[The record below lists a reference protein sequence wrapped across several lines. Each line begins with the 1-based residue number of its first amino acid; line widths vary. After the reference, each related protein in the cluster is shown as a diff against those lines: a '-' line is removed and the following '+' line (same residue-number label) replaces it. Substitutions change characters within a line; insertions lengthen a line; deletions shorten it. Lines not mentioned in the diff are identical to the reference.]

1 MADRLHPRRKK
12 KIVAYVIA
20 GVIAQTAI
28 ILLFVLLVMR
38 IRNPKVRLS
47 SATVENLKLNTSS
60 TSPSFGMQLR
70 AEVAV
75 KNTNFG
81 HFKFDSTSATISY
94 QGATVGSA
102 DIMKAKAKA
111 RSTKRMNVT
120 ASVGSKKFSSAT
132 QFRSDVNSGTLTLS
146 GHAKLSGKVVL
157 FKIFKK
163 KKSAEM
169 NCTMDVD
176 TKAKVIK
183 NLKCK

>member
-1 MADRLHPRRKK
+1 MATNPRRRR
-12 KIVAYVIA
+12 KIVTYVIA

-47 SATVENLKLNTSS
+47 SVTVENLKLNTSS
-60 TSPSFGMQLR
+60 TSPSFGMQLH
-70 AEVAV
+70 AQVAI

-81 HFKFDSTSATISY
+81 HFKFDNTTATISY
-94 QGATVGSA
+94 RGAAVGSA

-111 RSTKRMNVT
+111 RSTKKMNLT
-120 ASVGSKKFSSAT
+120 MSVSSKNFSSVT
-132 QFRSDVNSGTLTLS
+132 QFRSDVNSGILTLN
-146 GHAKLSGKVVL
+146 GHAKLSGKIVL
-157 FKIFKK
+157 FKVFKK

-176 TKAKVIK
+176 TKAKEIK

>member
-1 MADRLHPRRKK
+1 MATDPRRKR
-12 KIVAYVIA
+12 KIAAYVIA

-28 ILLFVLLVMR
+28 ILLFVLLIMR
-38 IRNPKVRLS
+38 FRNPKVRLS

-60 TSPSFGMQLR
+60 ASPYLSMQLN
-70 AEVAV
+70 AQVAV

-81 HFKFDSTSATISY
+81 HFKFDSTTATFSY
-94 QGATVGSA
+94 RGATVGSA
-102 DIMKAKAKA
+102 NIMKAKAKA

-120 ASVGSKKFSSAT
+120 ASVSSKKFSSVR
-132 QFRSDVNSGTLTLS
+132 QFRRDVNSGTLTLN
-146 GHAKLSGKVVL
+146 GYAKLSGKVVL
-157 FKIFKK
+157 FKFFKK

-183 NLKCK
+183 NLQCK